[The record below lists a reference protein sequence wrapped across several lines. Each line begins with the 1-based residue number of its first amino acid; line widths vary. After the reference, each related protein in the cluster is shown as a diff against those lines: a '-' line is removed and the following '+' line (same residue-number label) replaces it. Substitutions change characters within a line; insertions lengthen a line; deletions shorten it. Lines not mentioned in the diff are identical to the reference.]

1 MLHTE
6 NTTGFGSADLAT
18 VQVDHLSGA
27 AGGNQVI
34 TDLVQPAE
42 TQAGLF
48 LPFPLRHVF
57 RAFAIFVHSS
67 YELQQPGGLVA
78 AEGTETELFQEHD
91 FIPLRVVGEHAGG
104 VAADEEFAGERGHVA
119 AVKARV
125 GQPEFVHAE
134 EALEN
139 GFAFF
144 DFDVA
149 GVELERFRHSGFR
162 FGVRLGTIAFG
173 VAWVQVSYG
182 WCNGLALTLACSGWC
197 LAVVE
202 YCFPKHAPSAR
213 PCDA

>member
-42 TQAGLF
+42 TQAGFF
-48 LPFPLRHVF
+48 LPFPLGYVF
-57 RAFAIFVHSS
+57 RAFAFFVHSS

-78 AEGTETELFQEHD
+78 AQGTEAELFQQYD

-104 VAADEEFAGERGHVA
+104 VAADEEFAGECGHVA

-125 GQPEFVHAE
+125 GQPEFVHAK
-134 EALEN
+134 EALED

-173 VAWVQVSYG
+173 VAW
-182 WCNGLALTLACSGWC
+182 CKCLTAGVMVWFWPQPSSGWRMAERH
-197 LAVVE
+197 LYISDFSRSKTHVMI
-202 YCFPKHAPSAR
+202 
-213 PCDA
+213 